1 MDRLRA
7 MSVFVSVVE
16 RGSFAAAAEH
26 LGLSRTAVSRHVM
39 ELEAHLGVTLLNR
52 TTRRVSLTV
61 AGTAYFERT
70 SGILE
75 EIEEAD
81 NEAATQ
87 TNAPHGRVR
96 VSAPM
101 SFGILHIA
109 PRLRQYMDAYP
120 DVMIDLA
127 LNDRKVDLIEE
138 GFDLTVRIG
147 QLDDSSLISRKLSAS
162 RVRAC
167 AAPEYL
173 ENHGN
178 PSHPDQLK
186 DHICLCYSHWSGNN
200 SWQFTGPDG
209 GAISVPLNN
218 RLWSNNGDALLRAAV
233 SGLGIIYQP
242 DFIAYDALRRGEL
255 VEILD
260 GFTGPE
266 VGIYVLYGRTAFMPT
281 RVRTF
286 IDFLVHSF
294 ARDVPWASCGR

>member
-1 MDRLRA
+1 MDQLRA

-26 LGLSRTAVSRHVM
+26 LGLSRTAVSKHVM

-52 TTRRVSLTV
+52 TTRRVSLTG
-61 AGTAYFERT
+61 AGTAYFERAG
-70 SGILE
+70 GILE

-87 TNAPHGRVR
+87 TTAPHGRVR

-120 DVMIDLA
+120 DVTIDLA
-127 LNDRKVDLIEE
+127 LNDRRVDLIEE

-147 QLDDSSLISRKLSAS
+147 QLDDSSLISRRLSSS

-173 ENHGN
+173 ENHGT

-186 DHICLCYSHWSGNN
+186 DHICLCYAHWSGNN

-209 GAISVPLNN
+209 DVVSVPVNN
-218 RLWSNNGDALLRAAV
+218 RLWSNNGDALLNAAV
-233 SGLGIIYQP
+233 SGLGIAFQP
-242 DFIAYDALRRGEL
+242 DFIAHDALRRGEL

-266 VGIYVLYGRTAFMPT
+266 VGIYVLYGRTAFMPL

-286 IDFLVHSF
+286 IDFLVQSF
-294 ARDVPWASCGR
+294 AGDVPWTSG